1 MGGFVAPCPS
11 GLGPEPWSCSSP
23 AVARNVSARRLDLM
37 SAAERGRP
45 ALPRY
50 RTPFSYTRELWDVQR
65 FKERPPRPGFVICPP
80 RWEVQPTNTFA
91 HLARDESSDV
101 SLRIE
106 NTT

>member
-45 ALPRY
+45 ALPRH

-65 FKERPPRPGFVICPP
+65 FKERPPRPGFVIS
-80 RWEVQPTNTFA
+80 PTLGSAANQY
-91 HLARDESSDV
+91 LCSSRERRV
-101 SLRIE
+101 FGRKSE
-106 NTT
+106 N